1 MQMPC
6 HFTAGNRQTEFPTGY
21 GVTGTYSADIAC
33 PCDIAFASVRAYLGP
48 LSTIGLHRRM
58 SERILA
64 PRRGLIE
71 APQAFAP

>member
-1 MQMPC
+1 M
-6 HFTAGNRQTEFPTGY
+6 
-21 GVTGTYSADIAC
+21 VTVAR

-48 LSTIGLHRRM
+48 LSTIGLHRQM

-64 PRRGLIE
+64 LRRGLIE